1 MDLKL
6 IKSQSIFYYY
16 GTKLTEYEL
25 LTQYNPM
32 FINSKIRAIQEQINA
47 MYHLNTSHTVCDEV
61 AGVITVSYPVEK
73 LVIWITD
80 QKDELNRFKINSTKK
95 LNLLRKLISNYS
107 PKERKEV
114 MRYFKSNGSNKPYKT
129 IDKLQEDLYKI
140 HHNKRIERNEQ
151 REKENEVIYQNFVV
165 EMKESLNNE
174 CEVLVV

>member
-1 MDLKL
+1 MKL

-47 MYHLNTSHTVCDEV
+47 MYHLSASHTVCDEI

-80 QKDELNRFKINSTKK
+80 QKDELKRFKINSTKK

-107 PKERKEV
+107 PKEQKEV

-140 HHNKRIERNEQ
+140 YHHKRVKGNKQ
-151 REKENEVIYQNFVV
+151 REKEDEVIYQNFVL
-165 EMKESLNNE
+165 EAKGSLKNKRE
-174 CEVLVV
+174 DLVV

>member
-47 MYHLNTSHTVCDEV
+47 MYHLSASHTVCDEI

-80 QKDELNRFKINSTKK
+80 QKDELKRFKINSTKK

-107 PKERKEV
+107 PKEQKEV

-140 HHNKRIERNEQ
+140 YHHKRVKGNKQ
-151 REKENEVIYQNFVV
+151 REKEDEVIYQNFVL
-165 EMKESLNNE
+165 EAKGSLKNKRE
-174 CEVLVV
+174 DLVV

>member
-1 MDLKL
+1 MILKQS
-6 IKSQSIFYYY
+6 KSTLHYIEEQKIS
-16 GTKLTEYEL
+16 EYEL
-25 LTQYNPM
+25 LTQYNPQ

-61 AGVITVSYPVEK
+61 AGVITVSYPVDK

-80 QKDELNRFKINSTKK
+80 QKDELNRFKIRSTKK
-95 LNLLRKLISNYS
+95 LNLLKKLTGNYTD
-107 PKERKEV
+107 KEQKEV

-129 IDKLQEDLYKI
+129 IDMLQKDLYKI
-140 HHNKRIERNEQ
+140 HHHKHVERNKQ

-174 CEVLVV
+174 REVLVV

>member
-1 MDLKL
+1 MKL
-6 IKSQSIFYYY
+6 IRSQSIFYYY

-95 LNLLRKLISNYS
+95 LNLLKKIIGNYK
-107 PKERKEV
+107 PKEQKEV
-114 MRYFKSNGSNKPYKT
+114 MDYMRSHGRIRTYET
-129 IDKLQEDLYKI
+129 IDKLQRDLYKI
-140 HHNKRIERNEQ
+140 KNYNHINSARKDDRATA
-151 REKENEVIYQNFVV
+151 V
-165 EMKESLNNE
+165 
-174 CEVLVV
+174 